1 MKLATLVEATDYE
14 SALRDTIINLLGMA
28 KLNGI
33 TKISLQALQNN
44 LHKDNFDIDNVSLIE
59 ILGSIPLVTDANEHE
74 ISLDPGL
81 GMSPAKKSK
90 DKMKASEKKQAIKAI
105 KK

>member
-1 MKLATLVEATDYE
+1 MKLVTLVEAGEYE
-14 SALRDTIINLLGMA
+14 SQLRDTIINLLGMA

-33 TKISLQALQNN
+33 TKVSLQALQNN
-44 LHKDNFDIDNVSLIE
+44 LKRDNFDIDDASLIE
-59 ILGSIPLVTDANEHE
+59 ILSSIPLVTDANVDE

-81 GMSPAKKSK
+81 AMKKSKKTK
-90 DKMKASEKKQAIKAI
+90 DKMKATARKQAVKAI